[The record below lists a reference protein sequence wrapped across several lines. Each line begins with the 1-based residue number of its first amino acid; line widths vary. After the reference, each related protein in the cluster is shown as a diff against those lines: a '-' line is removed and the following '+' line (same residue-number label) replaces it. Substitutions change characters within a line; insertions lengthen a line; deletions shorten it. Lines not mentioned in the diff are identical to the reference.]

1 MSDSVMKLTADISLY
16 PLLDDYIAAIDDVIL
31 AFNQYEDIDV
41 VTNATA
47 TQLFGDYDR
56 VMEVI
61 NIEMRRSFEK
71 WGRAVFVVKF
81 IGRDTRELL
90 VSQAEG

>member
-1 MSDSVMKLTADISLY
+1 MGDTTLKLTADISLY
-16 PLLDDYIAAIDDVIL
+16 PLLDNYIAAIDEVIL
-31 AFNQYEDIDV
+31 AFNQYDGIDV

-56 VMEVI
+56 VMEVV

-90 VSQAEG
+90 VSQADG